1 MTVQQ
6 RHETGLPVSPPMVGW
21 YRLAVL
27 VVAHLLLALF
37 INGLL
42 FQEPALTW
50 LTALSAATASLV
62 QPTLVANALVLALI
76 VGVGLNGWCR
86 IPLRQ
91 LGWRYADFLR
101 ALGILVVWVVL
112 WQLCLGAMAWWA
124 HGALPDA
131 RPTRVFS
138 TQLVGRLIGQLFGNA
153 LYEETFFRAFLFSQF
168 FLLLSQK
175 TTRRRAIVGAALASQ
190 VIFALSHLPN
200 RLLLGKMDSAAAL
213 VADQRALFLFGLI
226 MLLLWW
232 RLHNLWLV
240 VGLHAVNNAPFS
252 LFQFEGMNPNA
263 VWDGLLFALAVFALY
278 PPAARWMRRWT

>member
-1 MTVQQ
+1 
-6 RHETGLPVSPPMVGW
+6 MVGW

-62 QPTLVANALVLALI
+62 QPTLVANALLLALI

-168 FLLLSQK
+168 FLLL
-175 TTRRRAIVGAALASQ
+175 
-190 VIFALSHLPN
+190 
-200 RLLLGKMDSAAAL
+200 
-213 VADQRALFLFGLI
+213 
-226 MLLLWW
+226 
-232 RLHNLWLV
+232 
-240 VGLHAVNNAPFS
+240 
-252 LFQFEGMNPNA
+252 
-263 VWDGLLFALAVFALY
+263 
-278 PPAARWMRRWT
+278 